1 MISAAKTKFINF
13 WGCGDDFLCHHI
25 LLLSPT
31 ALINPADCVLK
42 LKLNAENIYIFIFTW
57 YLTLVTQPLSLQSTV
72 SGTSAPDAPAKGD
85 GALWMSVGGLS
96 VAKDCRIS
104 SGVCEEVNNKWWNEQ
119 DLFSRLS
126 SPKVTSANAFYLC
139 KHQSKTQRFRT
150 FSSPLYYIPYILIS
164 QLIFLIFVDTFPV
177 R

>member
-1 MISAAKTKFINF
+1 MTTSFVTTFF
-13 WGCGDDFLCHHI
+13 FCFHQQHWLI
-25 LLLSPT
+25 LLTGFLSWSEM
-31 ALINPADCVLK
+31 LK
-42 LKLNAENIYIFIFTW
+42 TFYFLFFTCI
-57 YLTLVTQPLSLQSTV
+57 LTLVTQPLSLQSTV

-119 DLFSRLS
+119 HLFSRLS

-139 KHQSKTQRFRT
+139 KRQSKTQRFRT
-150 FSSPLYYIPYILIS
+150 FSSPLYYITYIFIS
-164 QLIFLIFVDTFPV
+164 HLIF
-177 R
+177 